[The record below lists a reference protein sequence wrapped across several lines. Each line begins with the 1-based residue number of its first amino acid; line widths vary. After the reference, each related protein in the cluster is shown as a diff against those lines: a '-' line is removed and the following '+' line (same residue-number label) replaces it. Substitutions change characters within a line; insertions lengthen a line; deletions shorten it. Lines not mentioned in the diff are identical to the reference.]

1 MIKILANDGIEP
13 DGKTLLENAGFSVD
27 TNSIPQEELATKLQD
42 YQVITV
48 RSATKVRKELI
59 DLCPNL
65 KIIARGGVGMDN
77 IDVEYARSKGIE
89 VINTPAASSLS
100 VAELAFGHIFSLSR
114 FLQDSNR
121 NMPQGDS
128 DFKKLKSNYSKGIE
142 LRGKTI
148 GIIGFGR
155 IGQEVARI
163 GLGLGMKVIA
173 SDPFINEVN
182 LDIPIQHIDTK
193 VTVHLKTIAIDE
205 VFKNADFI
213 SLHVPSTDKPLV
225 STSEFAMMKSSAYI
239 INCARGGVIDE
250 AALLIALD
258 NGEIAGAGLDTFDN
272 EPNPNRALLNHPK
285 ISVSPHIGAST
296 NEAQLKIGNELAER
310 IIGYF
315 GG

>member
-27 TNSIPQEELATKLQD
+27 TNTISQDELATRLQE

-121 NMPQGDS
+121 NMAQADS

-182 LDIPIQHIDTK
+182 LDLNIQHIDTK
-193 VTVHLKTIAIDE
+193 VSVHLKTVSIDE

-225 STSEFAMMKSSAYI
+225 SKAEFAMMKPTAYI
-239 INCARGGVIDE
+239 INCARGGVVDE
-250 AALLIALD
+250 AALLFVLD
-258 NGEIAGAGLDTFDN
+258 NGVIAGAGLDTFDN
-272 EPNPNRALLNHPK
+272 EPNPNRTLLNHPK